1 MKTLKKYLKVWW
13 LMSKNSFME
22 IFYLGAAGPLFI
34 FGKALRFFFFVFF
47 LVFLLKGT
55 KSLAGYDLNQV
66 LFFFLTFNLVD
77 VISQFFFREVY
88 RFRPMV
94 VTGAFDLVLVKPMNA
109 LFRSLMGGADL
120 LDLVT
125 IPPLII
131 AVIWFGKFLNP
142 TTWQVIIYSLLIVN
156 GLIVAAAFHIA
167 VLALGILTLEIDHTI
182 MIFRDLSSL
191 GRFPVDIYKEPL
203 RGTLTYLVPI
213 GIMMTFPAKALMGL
227 LSPWGILTSFAVG
240 IIFLLL
246 ALKFW
251 NYALTKYSS
260 ASS

>member
-1 MKTLKKYLKVWW
+1 MKTFKKYFKVWW
-13 LMSKNSFME
+13 LMSRNSFLNVAYFGVGG
-22 IFYLGAAGPLFI
+22 IVFI
-34 FGKALRFFFFVFF
+34 LGKALRFFFFVFF

-77 VISQFFFREVY
+77 VTSQFFFREVY

-94 VTGAFDLVLVKPMNA
+94 VSGSFDLVLVKPMNA
-109 LFRSLMGGADL
+109 LFRSLMGGADI
-120 LDLVT
+120 LDLFT

-131 AVIWFGKFLNP
+131 AIIWFGRFLNP
-142 TTWQVIIYSLLIVN
+142 TTWQVILYGLLIIN

-227 LSPWGILTSFAVG
+227 LSPWGILSSFVAGAV
-240 IIFLLL
+240 FLLL
-246 ALKFW
+246 AFKFW